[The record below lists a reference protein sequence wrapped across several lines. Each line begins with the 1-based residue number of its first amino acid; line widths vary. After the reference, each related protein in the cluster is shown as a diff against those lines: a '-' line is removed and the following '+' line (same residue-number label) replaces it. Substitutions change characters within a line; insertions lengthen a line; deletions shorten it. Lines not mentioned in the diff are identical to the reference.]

1 MAADFAH
8 PNAQPFE
15 LEAGDSA
22 LLLIHGFTGSP
33 SHMRTVGDAVHAA
46 GFSACGILL
55 PGHGLTLDDM
65 IRSSGPEW
73 LDACVAAYRDME
85 RKYRRVAV
93 SGLSMGGILAL
104 LLAEM
109 FEPAACILFAPTIRY
124 RKSVNRLSP
133 LVKHFL
139 RVSKWRPRAFSD
151 DEFLKAYDHGYDGAP
166 VAKVEDM
173 TRLQTTARSGLSRI
187 TAPTL
192 ILQSH
197 RDESVHRMAPEI
209 ITSRIASTV
218 KEICWTDRSSHVNTI
233 GPDRAYVNDRVV
245 DFMRRFVEWE

>member
-1 MAADFAH
+1 MTADFTH
-8 PNAQPFE
+8 PNAQPFA

-33 SHMRTVGDAVHAA
+33 SHIRPVGDAVQAA
-46 GFSACGILL
+46 GFSARGILL
-55 PGHGLTLDDM
+55 PGHGLTIDDM
-65 IRSSGPEW
+65 VRSSGAEW
-73 LDACVAAYRDME
+73 LDACVAAYLEMQQ
-85 RKYRRVAV
+85 KYRRVSV
-93 SGLSMGGILAL
+93 CGLSMGGILAL

-124 RKSVNRLSP
+124 RQGTNRLSP
-133 LVKHFL
+133 LVKHFM
-139 RVSKWRPRAFSD
+139 RVSWWRPRAFSEED
-151 DEFLKAYDHGYDGAP
+151 FLKAYDHGYQGAP

-173 TRLQTTARSGLSRI
+173 TRLQARARKELSSI

-197 RDESVHRMAPEI
+197 SDESVHRMAPEI
-209 ITSRIASTV
+209 ITSRISSAV

-233 GPDRAYVNDRVV
+233 GPDRAYVNGRVV
-245 DFMRRFVEWE
+245 DFMRRFAE